1 MRRSNGGDHFK
12 EPGLQLVQVDI
23 RALKSKQRLSLIQL
37 NFEVLGSFDL
47 QFGMFERAPLYFT
60 THIHRK
66 FFSQKE

>member
-1 MRRSNGGDHFK
+1 M
-12 EPGLQLVQVDI
+12 QVDI

-47 QFGMFERAPLYFT
+47 KFGMFERAPLYFT